1 MAIIKSVY
9 AREIL
14 DSRGN
19 PTIETTVWSDN
30 NHGAVASIPS
40 GASTGRMEAVEL
52 RDGDPQRFNGMGVL
66 KAVANV
72 NQIISKFIQGQ
83 DPTKQN
89 NIDQILLN
97 IDGTPNK
104 SKLGANAI
112 LSVSQA
118 CFELG
123 AACTDMPTFQYVSE
137 KYGLS
142 KPSSFHLPTPMFNLI
157 NGGKHGAGNLDFQEF
172 HIIPSSRKK
181 FSEALE
187 IGSELYHQLKTIL
200 TDKKAIHSVGDEG
213 GYAPNL
219 FSNTD
224 AIELLVETIEAS
236 RYKINE
242 DVYIGLDI
250 AASEFFKNNRYKISD
265 IKEPASPSQFM
276 DFIIDLNKKYNLLS
290 IEDPF
295 DQDALDDWANLN
307 ATVGKQMM
315 LVGDDLLVT
324 NKSRLEEAIKK
335 SACNAILVKP
345 NQIGTISEAVSVV
358 KIAKE
363 HEMSV
368 VVSHRSGDTDED
380 FLADFA
386 VGVGADFVK
395 FGAPGRGERVAK
407 YNRLLFIQEFLQSI
421 EPHPAENQT
430 EKVEDVF
437 QAYKMQ

>member
-1 MAIIKSVY
+1 MAKIKSIF

-40 GASTGRMEAVEL
+40 GASTGRMEALEL
-52 RDGDPQRFNGMGVL
+52 RDGDKDRFDGMGVL
-66 KAVANV
+66 KACANV
-72 NQIISKFIQGQ
+72 NQIISKYIIGQ

-89 NIDQILLN
+89 EIDQILLN

-104 SKLGANAI
+104 AKLGANAI

-123 AACTDMPTFQYVSE
+123 ASVSELPTFEYTSQ
-137 KYGLS
+137 KYGLA
-142 KPSSFHLPTPMFNLI
+142 KPSAIHLPTPIFNLI

-172 HIIPSSRKK
+172 HVIPSSRKL

-187 IGSELYHQLKTIL
+187 MGSELYHLLKKVL
-200 TDKKAIHSVGDEG
+200 VEKKAIHSVGDEG
-213 GYAPNL
+213 GFAPNL

-224 AIELLVETIEAS
+224 AIELLVETIEGS
-236 RYKINE
+236 KYKLNE
-242 DVYIGLDI
+242 DVYLGLDI
-250 AASEFFKNNRYKISD
+250 AGSSLFNNGKYKISD
-265 IKEPASPSQFM
+265 VKDAINGTQLG
-276 DFIIDLNKKYNLLS
+276 DFLIDLNRKYNLLS

-295 DQDALDDWANLN
+295 DQDAWIDWENFM
-307 ATVGKQMM
+307 TSVGKQLMI
-315 LVGDDLLVT
+315 VGDDLLVT
-324 NKSRLEEAIKK
+324 NRTRLDEAIKRN
-335 SACNAILVKP
+335 ACNAVLIKP
-345 NQIGTISEAVSVV
+345 NQIGTISEAASVV
-358 KIAKE
+358 KTAKKNNF
-363 HEMSV
+363 SV

-407 YNRLLFIQEFLQSI
+407 YNRILFIQEYLQSAN
-421 EPHPAENQT
+421 PQ
-430 EKVEDVF
+430 
-437 QAYKMQ
+437 

>member
-1 MAIIKSVY
+1 LKNGFLNKMTKIKSVY

-19 PTIETTVWSDN
+19 PTIETTIWTDN

-40 GASTGRMEAVEL
+40 GASTGRLEAVEL
-52 RDGDPQRFNGMGVL
+52 RDGDLQRFNGQGVL

-72 NQIISKFIQGQ
+72 NQIISKYIIGQ

-97 IDGTPNK
+97 LDGTENK

-123 AACTDMPTFQYVSE
+123 AACEDKPTFQYTAE
-137 KYGLS
+137 KYGLAT
-142 KPSSFHLPTPMFNLI
+142 PTALHLPTPIFNLI

-172 HIIPSSRKK
+172 HIIPSSQKS
-181 FSEALE
+181 FSEALK
-187 IGSELYHQLKTIL
+187 IGSELYHNLKNIL
-200 TDKKAIHSVGDEG
+200 IEKKAIHSIGDEG
-213 GYAPNL
+213 GFAPNL

-224 AIELLVETIEAS
+224 AIELLVETIES
-236 RYKINE
+236 SPYKLNT
-242 DVYIGLDI
+242 DVFIGLDI
-250 AASEFFKNNRYKISD
+250 AASCIQKNGKYKISD
-265 IKEPASPSQFM
+265 IKENLSGEQLR
-276 DFIIDLNKKYNLLS
+276 DFIVDLNKKYTLLS

-295 DQDALDDWANLN
+295 DQDDWKDWTDL
-307 ATVGKQMM
+307 TVSIGKQVMI
-315 LVGDDLLVT
+315 VGDDLLVT
-324 NKSRLEEAIKK
+324 NKKRLEEAIQKN
-335 SACNAILVKP
+335 ACNAVLIKP
-345 NQIGTISEAVSVV
+345 NQIGTISETVSVI
-358 KIAKE
+358 KLAKKNNF
-363 HEMSV
+363 SV

-407 YNRLLFIQEFLQSI
+407 YNRLSFIQEYLASL
-421 EPHPAENQT
+421 HG
-430 EKVEDVF
+430 
-437 QAYKMQ
+437 